1 MRKILTVSILAVFV
15 LSLFSFDAEARK
27 RRKPRKKKAPVIN
40 EKKLF
45 ERIGGEK
52 RMSEIVQEWIRINL
66 EDRRVSGSLAGVAAK
81 AEALSSL
88 RKSLNEQLCEI
99 ADGPCRYKGSEFRKS
114 HGGIKIDETQFLVL
128 GENLFQSMER
138 FQIPER
144 EKNEMMS
151 RLGEIRSEFI
161 HDAPAEG

>member
-1 MRKILTVSILAVFV
+1 MRKFLTVPILAVLVF
-15 LSLFSFDAEARK
+15 SLFPFDAEANK

-52 RMSEIVQEWIRINL
+52 RMSEIVQEWVRISL
-66 EDRRVSGSLAGVAAK
+66 EDPRVSAALAGVAAK
-81 AEALSSL
+81 PEILSGL

-99 ADGPCRYKGSEFRKS
+99 ADGPCRYKGPEFKKG
-114 HGGIKIDETQFLVL
+114 HGGIRIDETQFLVL
-128 GENLFQSMER
+128 GENLFLSMER
-138 FQIPER
+138 FRTPER
-144 EKNEMMS
+144 EKNEMMG